1 MSTET
6 TPPSEDVTRY
16 KVKFTLEGLGV
27 AEGELVRF
35 HSPKT
40 VDTIAKALPL
50 DGRFARYHDEVYFEI
65 PLKLGGEKP
74 KQDVEPGTI
83 AYWPMGSAI
92 CVFHGYTKPYGAVS
106 VIGKITSNLEIFE
119 KVKSGIRVRIERV

>member
-1 MSTET
+1 MAAE
-6 TPPSEDVTRY
+6 TPPTEDVTRY
-16 KVKFTLEGLGV
+16 RVKLTAEGVGE
-27 AEGELVRF
+27 AEGELIRF

-40 VDTIAKALPL
+40 VDAIAKALPI
-50 DGRFARYHDEVYFEI
+50 DGRFARYHNEVYFET

-74 KQDVEPGTI
+74 KQEVEPGTI

-92 CVFHGYTKPYGAVS
+92 CVFHGDTQPYSPVS

-119 KVKSGIRVRIERV
+119 KVKSGVKVRIEKI